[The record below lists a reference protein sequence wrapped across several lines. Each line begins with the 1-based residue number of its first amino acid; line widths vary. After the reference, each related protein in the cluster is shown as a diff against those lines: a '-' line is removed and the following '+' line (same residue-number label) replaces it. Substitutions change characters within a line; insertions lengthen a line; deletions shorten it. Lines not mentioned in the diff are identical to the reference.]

1 MESERLSLLVAHV
14 RRQLALVLGINNSE
28 GISLETG
35 FFNLGMDSLTSVELR
50 NKLQTSLDCSLPSS
64 LAFDYPN
71 IQSLTDYLE
80 QVITMLSSETPGAI
94 LNKDSLEIESS
105 EGLFSEINQFS
116 EDEINMAVDE
126 AIGQLD
132 RILQ

>member
-1 MESERLSLLVAHV
+1 
-14 RRQLALVLGINNSE
+14 
-28 GISLETG
+28 
-35 FFNLGMDSLTSVELR
+35 MDSLTSVELR